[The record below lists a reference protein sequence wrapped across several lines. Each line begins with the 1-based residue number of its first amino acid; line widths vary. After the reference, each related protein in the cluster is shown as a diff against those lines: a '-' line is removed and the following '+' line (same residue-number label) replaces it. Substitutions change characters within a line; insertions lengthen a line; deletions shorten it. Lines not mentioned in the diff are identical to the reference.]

1 MIFRLSPEP
10 EHEVDSDGEYY
21 KEKDTIT
28 DEPSTN
34 STLDDQISEIIA
46 LVDAAP
52 FYRIVRWI
60 ELLAYSYACLYIFVH
75 CFVPAEQFH

>member
-10 EHEVDSDGEYY
+10 EHEVDSDGEYCEE
-21 KEKDTIT
+21 KETIT
-28 DEPSTN
+28 DEPATN
-34 STLDDQISEIIA
+34 SLLDDQISEIIA

-60 ELLAYSYACLYIFVH
+60 ELLAYSYVCLCIFVH

>member
-10 EHEVDSDGEYY
+10 EHEVDSDGEYCEE
-21 KEKDTIT
+21 KETIT
-28 DEPSTN
+28 DEPATN
-34 STLDDQISEIIA
+34 SLLDDQISEIIA

-60 ELLAYSYACLYIFVH
+60 ELLAYSYACLCIFVH